1 MAVHDNLTREHILQS
16 IAECDDIGCDAF
28 LDRYGFGHAR
38 RYFLVHND
46 KRYDSK
52 AIVGVAHKFA
62 TGHAL
67 KRTDKDGNKN
77 FFGGKPIQRVLEKL
91 GFEMEVI
98 K

>member
-1 MAVHDNLTREHILQS
+1 MAIHDNLTREHILQS
-16 IAECDDIGCDAF
+16 IAECDDMGRDAF
-28 LDRYGFGHAR
+28 LERYRFGSAR
-38 RYFLVHND
+38 RYFLVHNG

-67 KRTDKDGNKN
+67 ERTGNKT
-77 FFGGKPIQRVLEKL
+77 FFGGKPIRRALEKL